1 MQYLVKLFNKSC
13 TRIAK
18 VLIEFYNLNQ
28 PDHHA
33 NHIRS
38 IYLPIKHP
46 NSLTLYQS
54 LQVRRRIEKQRMMSF
69 LELSN

>member
-1 MQYLVKLFNKSC
+1 MKYLVQLFNKSC
-13 TRIAK
+13 KRIAK
-18 VLIEFYNLNQ
+18 VLIVFSNLNQ

>member
-38 IYLPIKHP
+38 IYLPIKHS